1 VSDLGEGLGS
11 RSPSP
16 LFWAKKEDI
25 TEGRKTGRASKRN
38 IRHSLAQGL
47 DPPLVTAEAFAI
59 WPENTDVSIT

>member
-1 VSDLGEGLGS
+1 MADLGKA
-11 RSPSP
+11 PTPP
-16 LFWAKKEDI
+16 LFWAKKEEI

-47 DPPLVTAEAFAI
+47 DPPPVTAEAFAI